1 MRNKRTKITFLLLA
15 CAVIISLFNGNKVSA
30 DSKIDNGF
38 EYTVEDNKITITN
51 YIGSETNLVIPS
63 HIDNLPVVCIGEAA
77 FANKIPVT
85 PITPTA
91 TPTSSSIL
99 LDGKSVK
106 LECYTIDGFN
116 YFKLR
121 DIAMILQD
129 TPNKFDVKWE
139 PVNKAIQLLIGVDYT
154 VTGGELTFSNVSGKI
169 ITTVT
174 TSPIFIGDQ
183 ETQLSAFAING
194 YNYFKL
200 RDIGEALYFGVGYDV
215 SNNTIMIGTGWRP
228 TQDSTY
234 KTYQYRDSQISVEIR
249 YASGMPISGNL
260 YASIDGGE
268 WHQIGNENYL
278 YGYTGTI
285 NGMNQSLVSDRYID
299 FKDGWIYV
307 QAINHK
313 DGGVNGIHKV
323 NIETGETIK
332 VD

>member
-1 MRNKRTKITFLLLA
+1 MSLL
-15 CAVIISLFNGNKVSA
+15 NGNKVSA
-30 DSKIDNGF
+30 DSKIHNSF
-38 EYTVEDNKITITN
+38 EYTVEYNKITITN

-77 FANKIPVT
+77 FTNKIPAT

-91 TPTSSSIL
+91 IPTSSSIL

-169 ITTVT
+169 NASVT
-174 TSPIFIGDQ
+174 TSKIYIGDQ
-183 ETQLSAFAING
+183 EAELSAFAING

-200 RDIGEALYFGVGYDV
+200 RDIGEALHFGVGYDV
-215 SNNTIMIGTGWRP
+215 ANNTIVIGTNLRP
-228 TQDSTY
+228 TQDGLN
-234 KTYQYRDSQISVEIR
+234 KTYQYGNSYVSVEIR
-249 YASGMPISGNL
+249 YADRMPIPGNM
-260 YASIDGGE
+260 YISIDGGE

-285 NGMNQSLVSDRYID
+285 DGMYQSLVSDRYIE

-332 VD
+332 VE